1 MEGSDTEKDD
11 YQSVEPQTLEEAE
24 EKAKMEKILVEEN
37 QFVRYKRAKEIISR
51 EGLLINYEL
60 IEDNYSKI

>member
-1 MEGSDTEKDD
+1 LDISETEKDE
-11 YQSVEPQTLEEAE
+11 YQSVKPQTLEEAE

-60 IEDNYSKI
+60 IEDNYSRI

>member
-1 MEGSDTEKDD
+1 MDISETEKDE
-11 YQSVEPQTLEEAE
+11 YQSVKPQTLEEAE

-60 IEDNYSKI
+60 IEDNYSRI